1 VRHRLGIVPP
11 LAPGAV
17 LRPRLPR
24 LAFPLADRHCRHI
37 AHARDALRLGVGE
50 LRLGEGDAVLV
61 PAHHDARMRRV
72 LHEAGIRPREYAGT
86 PSLAPDPDELEELI
100 DPGVRALCLVHQL
113 GFPQDSERW
122 RTWCD
127 DRGLLLIEDATH
139 AVGAC
144 SGGRPVGSLADLAVF
159 GLAECLGLP
168 DGAILRLA
176 AVTNAAAAPGGAGI
190 PALAHRLLREGA
202 DREVAPASAGEPVPG
217 ASAIATRLLWRLADE
232 HGAPVRRAHYGQ
244 LLEQLGEIVPAP
256 FDRLPPGAAPFALP
270 LRADADERLRERLTD
285 RGVQTRS
292 GWPAPP
298 GTLLVPVH
306 QQLRP
311 RDLQRIAAA
320 GVPRRPRPVL
330 EELALEEL
338 SGFAALPQDWQRL
351 AAATSTIFA
360 TPQWLA
366 TWWRHY
372 GRDGALRL
380 YACRDRTGRVVAI
393 LPLELR
399 AARPLTIMRFVGHG
413 PSDQLGPICAA
424 ADRPAVARAVLRAT
438 DAAGADVLLGEQLPA
453 DAGWGTLLHAGVLG
467 SEGSPMTHLA
477 RAGWDAQLRRWT
489 PSVRR
494 LLRRHTRKLEGAH
507 DVRTRRTTAASELD
521 SDLDSLFAL
530 HRARW
535 GAEVTAFANR
545 DASFHREFAATALE
559 RGWLQLSFLEVD
571 GEDVAAVYN
580 LRFAG
585 AENQYQQGRLP
596 AWEEQS
602 IGTIALLRSIR
613 IACDEG
619 MGEFRFLR
627 GSEDYKYRYA
637 DADPGLQTIAVARR
651 RAAAG
656 ALAVARAAPRTVLRP
671 ARRWV
676 AAT

>member
-11 LAPGAV
+11 LAPGAI

-24 LAFPLADRHCRHI
+24 LAYPLGDRHCRHT
-37 AHARDALRLGVGE
+37 ANARDALRLGLRE
-50 LRLGEGDAVLV
+50 LRLGDGDEALV
-61 PAHHDARMRRV
+61 PAHHDVRMLGV
-72 LHEAGIRPREYAGT
+72 LQEAGVRPRQYAGT
-86 PSLAPDPDELEELI
+86 PSLAPDPDELEGLI
-100 DPGVRALCLVHQL
+100 DPAVRALYLVHQL

-122 RTWCD
+122 RAWCD
-127 DRGLLLIEDATH
+127 DRGLLLVEDATH

-144 SGGRPVGSLADLAVF
+144 AGGRPVGSLADLAIF

-176 AVTNAAAAPGGAGI
+176 AATDATVGPGGVGI

-202 DREVAPASAGEPVPG
+202 AWEAEAMPAGEPVPG
-217 ASAIATRLLWRLADE
+217 ASAIATRLLWRIADE
-232 HGAPVRRAHYGQ
+232 HGAARRRGHYGQ

-256 FDRLPPGAAPFALP
+256 FHQLAAGAAPFALP
-270 LRADADERLRERLTD
+270 LRADADERLGERLAD
-285 RGVQTRS
+285 RGVQAS
-292 GWPAPP
+292 SAWPAPP

-306 QQLRP
+306 PRLRP

-320 GVPRRPRPVL
+320 SVPRRPRRAL

-338 SGFAALPQDWQRL
+338 SGFDALPHDWQRL

-366 TWWRHY
+366 TWWRHF

-380 YACRDRTGRVVAI
+380 YACRDRAGRVVAI

-399 AARPLTIMRFVGHG
+399 AAGPLTILRFAGHG

-453 DAGWGTLLHAGVLG
+453 DAGWGTLLRAGVLG
-467 SEGSPMTHLA
+467 SEGSPVTHLA
-477 RAGWDAQLRRWT
+477 GGGWEAQLRRWT

-494 LLRRHTRKLEGAH
+494 LLRRHTRKLEAAH
-507 DVRTRRTTAASELD
+507 DVRMRRTTAAAELEG
-521 SDLDSLFAL
+521 DLDSLFRL
-530 HRARW
+530 HEARW
-535 GAEVTAFANR
+535 GAGVTAFATG

-585 AENQYQQGRLP
+585 ADNQYQQGRLP

-656 ALAVARAAPRTVLRP
+656 ALAVARAAPRKVLRP